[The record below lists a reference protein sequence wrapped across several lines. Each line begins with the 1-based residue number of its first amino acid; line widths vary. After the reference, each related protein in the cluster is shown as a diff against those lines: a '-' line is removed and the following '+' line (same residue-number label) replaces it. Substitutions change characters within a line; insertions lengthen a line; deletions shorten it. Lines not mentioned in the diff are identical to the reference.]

1 MLHDADF
8 TETASVDRY
17 GRRIPKGAGRQKMQ
31 RLYTVTEKENG
42 TDEGEDDENVQQ
54 ELNRLE
60 RKYDP
65 ARDGGFSESSSD
77 EETEDDNDEPNGEDG
92 RLEDGS
98 NSIMDD
104 AGGKQGQQNEV
115 TLGDASSRLAVVNLD
130 WDNIRAVDLM
140 AVGSSFCPPGGQI
153 LNVTVYPSE
162 FGRERMEREQ
172 VEGPPSQLF
181 LGSSK
186 VNGAFEEHSLQDSS
200 PAESDDD
207 DEKIKSNLLDE
218 AIGSTGDIDSHALR
232 AYQLSRLRYYYAII
246 ICDTP
251 STALA
256 LYKDMDGRDYLST
269 ANCFDLRF
277 VPDSVTF
284 DDPVIDK
291 PRDQCQKVPEAYR
304 PNEFVTDALTHS
316 KVTLTWD
323 EEDKERKEVQ
333 KRAFS
338 RNELDANDL
347 KAYVGSDSEDDE
359 ELDDEIIS
367 KTEVARQKI
376 RAALGLSAEPAASK
390 TSGSKS
396 KADNKAVAPVGGMQI
411 TFTAGLTSQPT
422 RPSVFENRPEDVYE
436 ETTQEKYI
444 RKERER
450 KARRKA
456 KKTSAAVD
464 DNVDPNRESVQT
476 KQPLEAPLTKVNEEE
491 NGFDDHFFTDP
502 AAANKAARQ
511 EAKRAKRY
519 AAAAEV
525 EASAARKQRE
535 RKELELLMV
544 GDGRANAE
552 HFDMAEVKKAEEKR
566 RKGKKKGKRHG
577 GEEEAGKEVD
587 GFEMD
592 VEDSRFKDVYED
604 HEFAIDPSNPRFSG
618 TEGMRKILEEGRRK
632 RKRRDGEGMEEVR
645 GPPRRRD
652 VEERNVSGDEINELV
667 AKMKRRKAV

>member
-17 GRRIPKGAGRQKMQ
+17 GRRIPKGAGKQKMQ
-31 RLYTVTEKENG
+31 RLYRAPDKEMG
-42 TDEGEDDENVQQ
+42 ADEGEDDENVQK
-54 ELNRLE
+54 ELARLE

-77 EETEDDNDEPNGEDG
+77 EDTEDDVDELNGEDG
-92 RLEDGS
+92 RLEDGNDS
-98 NSIMDD
+98 VMDG
-104 AGGKQGQQNEV
+104 ARGKQGQQNNI

-153 LNVTVYPSE
+153 LNVSVYPSE
-162 FGRERMEREQ
+162 FGRERMEREE
-172 VEGPPSQLF
+172 VEGPPSELF
-181 LGSSK
+181 VGSSK
-186 VNGAFEEHSLQDSS
+186 VNDTSEEHSLEDSS
-200 PAESDDD
+200 PPESDDD
-207 DEKIKSNLLDE
+207 DEKIKSNLLHK
-218 AIGSTGDIDSHALR
+218 ATGSTGDFDSHALR

-246 ICDTP
+246 TCDSP

-256 LYKDMDGRDYLST
+256 LYNDMDGRDYLST

-284 DDPVIDK
+284 DDPVTDK

-359 ELDDEIIS
+359 ELDDEIVS
-367 KTEVARQKI
+367 KTEAARQKV

-390 TSGSKS
+390 TSTSKS
-396 KADNKAVAPVGGMQI
+396 KTDNEAVVPVGGMQI
-411 TFTAGLTSQPT
+411 TFAAGLTSQPT
-422 RPSVFENRPEDVYE
+422 RPSVFVNRAEDVYE

-456 KKTSAAVD
+456 KKTPAAVD
-464 DNVDPNRESVQT
+464 DNVDPNCESVQI
-476 KQPLEAPLTKVNEEE
+476 KQPLEAPPTTLNEKE

-511 EAKRAKRY
+511 EAKRAKRL
-519 AAAAEV
+519 AAAAEA
-525 EASAARKQRE
+525 EASAARKQ
-535 RKELELLMV
+535 KS
-544 GDGRANAE
+544 
-552 HFDMAEVKKAEEKR
+552 EK
-566 RKGKKKGKRHG
+566 
-577 GEEEAGKEVD
+577 
-587 GFEMD
+587 
-592 VEDSRFKDVYED
+592 SW
-604 HEFAIDPSNPRFSG
+604 SC
-618 TEGMRKILEEGRRK
+618 
-632 RKRRDGEGMEEVR
+632 
-645 GPPRRRD
+645 
-652 VEERNVSGDEINELV
+652 
-667 AKMKRRKAV
+667 